1 MRNKFIY
8 QSPDPDTGAGGGT
21 ELVEV
26 DLLSGAK
33 VKLPADVAKKEIEYR
48 QKYKSDMRAREEEI
62 GKAKATSDAAAA
74 EAEKVR
80 LQAESDAAI
89 KAGEFGKA
97 REIYE
102 ANAKKEIE
110 KARAEVSAVAGL
122 QRNAHL
128 QMALSR
134 NETIIPEAVTDAVQ
148 QLANSCRF
156 NLSSNVLEVVD
167 AQGKARIDADGKPL
181 SVDAL
186 LAEYLGTRAYL
197 RKATTTAG
205 SGGKQADGSNAGK
218 QMMTVEQYNEEIK
231 NPYRAQE
238 LSKLLAKNQL
248 VIH

>member
-1 MRNKFIY
+1 MRNRFIY
-8 QSPDPDTGAGGGT
+8 QSPEPEAGGGGT

-33 VKLPADVAKKEIEYR
+33 VKLPPDVAKKEIEYR

-62 GKAKATSDAAAA
+62 GKAKATSEAAAA
-74 EAEKVR
+74 EVEKAR
-80 LQAESDAAI
+80 QQAESEAAI

-102 ANAKKEIE
+102 QNAQKEIK
-110 KARAEVSAVAGL
+110 KAREAVEAVAGL

-134 NETIIPEAVTDAVQ
+134 NDAIIPEAVGDAVQ
-148 QLANSCRF
+148 QLAVSCRY
-156 NLSSNVLEVVD
+156 NLTTNVLEVVD
-167 AQGKARIDADGKPL
+167 AQGKARVDADGKPL

-186 LAEYLGTRAYL
+186 LSEYLGTRAYL

-205 SGGKQADGSNAGK
+205 SGGKQAEGSNAGK
-218 QMMTVEQYNEEIK
+218 QVMTVEQYNEEIK

-238 LSKLLAKNQL
+238 LSIKLAKNQL
-248 VIH
+248 IIQ